1 MKNVYLSDKYFTSLD
16 DFNKDLIAH
25 KSNFFKDYQGFP
37 FISLLNALSYN
48 TDFNTK
54 NYRWGKRYF
63 NMDNKD
69 FCWITSNENKKINK
83 SFWNKEIGR
92 AHV

>member
-1 MKNVYLSDKYFTSLD
+1 MKNVYLSDKYFMSLD

-54 NYRWGKRYF
+54 IIAGENVISI
-63 NMDNKD
+63 
-69 FCWITSNENKKINK
+69 WIIKI
-83 SFWNKEIGR
+83 FVG
-92 AHV
+92 